1 IEAAKRSL
9 EAGRKNVN
17 EVMYAVGYTDVKAFR
32 TIFKKVA
39 GITPLEYRV
48 KFSQA

>member
-1 IEAAKRSL
+1 MEAAKRSL

-17 EVMYAVGYTDVKAFR
+17 EIMYAVGYTDIKAFR

-39 GITPLEYRV
+39 GLTPLAYRS
-48 KFSQA
+48 KFSHA